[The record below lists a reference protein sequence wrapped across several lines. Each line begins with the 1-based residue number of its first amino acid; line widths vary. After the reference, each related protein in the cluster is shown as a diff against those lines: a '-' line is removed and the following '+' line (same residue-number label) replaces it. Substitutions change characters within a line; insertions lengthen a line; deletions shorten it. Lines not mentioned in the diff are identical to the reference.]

1 MTKSTLL
8 KSLLCSVALFFSLQ
22 AKLQI
27 ITTVAGGIGGYSG
40 DGGLALNAG
49 LGNAFDVDF
58 DKADN
63 MYIVQKY
70 HNVVRKVNKSTGIIT
85 TIAGNGTA
93 GYSGDNV
100 LGAQAQLNDP
110 ISVAVDSFGNI
121 YIADHFNER
130 IRKVDG
136 TTGIITT
143 IAGTG
148 VNGYSGDGGLA
159 INAKIQ
165 DPIGVAVDALGNNLY
180 IAEGVGSRIRKVN
193 LTTGI
198 ITTIAGNGGLGYNG
212 DGILATNAEL
222 NQPSAIAIDS
232 ASNIYFADFAN
243 YRIRKINA
251 SDGIIHT
258 VAGNGTSG
266 HSGMDGRATNAQIG
280 FCQGIALDNN
290 NNIFIAD
297 WGWNY
302 VMKINLVDSIITA
315 VAGNGNMGYNGDGIP
330 PTQADLYA
338 PDGVATDSKGNFYIA
353 DGGNSRIRKVTVD
366 SSALDELYGY
376 AFYDFNNNNLKDS
389 SEPLFNDGKIT
400 R

>member
-180 IAEGVGSRIRKVN
+180 IAEGGRKQDKKSKSDN
-193 LTTGI
+193 R
-198 ITTIAGNGGLGYNG
+198 NYYN
-212 DGILATNAEL
+212 N
-222 NQPSAIAIDS
+222 
-232 ASNIYFADFAN
+232 
-243 YRIRKINA
+243 
-251 SDGIIHT
+251 
-258 VAGNGTSG
+258 SG
-266 HSGMDGRATNAQIG
+266 
-280 FCQGIALDNN
+280 
-290 NNIFIAD
+290 
-297 WGWNY
+297 
-302 VMKINLVDSIITA
+302 
-315 VAGNGNMGYNGDGIP
+315 
-330 PTQADLYA
+330 
-338 PDGVATDSKGNFYIA
+338 
-353 DGGNSRIRKVTVD
+353 
-366 SSALDELYGY
+366 
-376 AFYDFNNNNLKDS
+376 
-389 SEPLFNDGKIT
+389 
-400 R
+400 